1 MPSVLL
7 AHLFGHRGFAS
18 GQTLCLRRQ
27 TLAEI
32 GGLRSIANHLADDYQ
47 LGAAIRGLGKQ
58 IVLSSYVTTSEQYDP
73 SLPDLIRHETRWMRT
88 IRVLRPGSFPFL
100 FVTFTLPLALIG
112 FALTLTQASFHQAGM
127 ALLALCITARAIL
140 HGLARVAGDGDR
152 QSRFWLVPFR
162 DLLVF
167 WVWCR
172 ALRTSRVTWRGAEF
186 EVDVHGVMRSG
197 QI

>member
-1 MPSVLL
+1 
-7 AHLFGHRGFAS
+7 
-18 GQTLCLRRQ
+18 
-27 TLAEI
+27 
-32 GGLRSIANHLADDYQ
+32 LRSIANHLADDYQ
-47 LGAAIRGLGKQ
+47 LGAAIRGLGKH

-73 SLPDLIRHETRWMRT
+73 SLADLVRHETRWMRT

-112 FALTLTQASFHQAGM
+112 FALSFTSFHQAGM
-127 ALLALCITARAIL
+127 ALLGLCIAARVIL
-140 HGLARVAGDGDR
+140 NLLARVADDGER
-152 QSRFWLVPFR
+152 QSRLWLVPFR

-172 ALRTSRVTWRGAEF
+172 AFRTSRVTWRGAEF